1 MVKKKILFIHHS
13 PSINTRKLSKFVESK
28 IYNLNLKINLNS
40 LSPLNANINSFDSVN
55 GVIIGTT
62 ENFGYMAGLTKDFF
76 DRNYDLLRQ
85 TKQGLPIFYYVRA
98 GQDGEGSR
106 LAINKILKGM
116 GWRQVLPPII
126 LKGTWKNTFF
136 SNLEDKVSNFAHGIE
151 LGIY

>member
-13 PSINTRKLSKFVESK
+13 PSINTRKLSKCVESK
-28 IYNLNLKINLNS
+28 IYNLNLKINLKS

-126 LKGTWKNTFF
+126 LKGTWKNSFYG
-136 SNLEDKVSNFAHGIE
+136 NLEDKVSNFAHGIE

>member
-28 IYNLNLKINLNS
+28 IYNLNLKIS
-40 LSPLNANINSFDSVN
+40 LKSLAPLNANTNSFDSVN
-55 GVIIGTT
+55 GVMIGTT
-62 ENFGYMAGLTKDFF
+62 ENFGYMAGLTKNFF
-76 DRNYDLLRQ
+76 DRNYDSLRQ
-85 TKQGLPIFYYVRA
+85 TKQGLPVFYYVRA

-126 LKGTWKNTFF
+126 LKGPWKNTFF
-136 SNLEDKVSNFAHGIE
+136 KLLNKAFWKLIISSLI
-151 LGIY
+151 LL

>member
-13 PSINTRKLSKFVESK
+13 PSINTRKLSKCVESK

-136 SNLEDKVSNFAHGIE
+136 VNLEDKVSNFAHGIE

>member
-28 IYNLNLKINLNS
+28 IYNLNLKIS
-40 LSPLNANINSFDSVN
+40 LKSLAPLNANTNSFDSVN

-76 DRNYDLLRQ
+76 DRNYDSLRQ
-85 TKQGLPIFYYVRA
+85 TTQGLPIFYYVRA

-136 SNLEDKVSNFAHGIE
+136 GNLEDKVSNFAHGIE

>member
-28 IYNLNLKINLNS
+28 IYNLNLKIS
-40 LSPLNANINSFDSVN
+40 LKSLAPLNANTNSFDSVN

-76 DRNYDLLRQ
+76 DRNYDSLRQ
-85 TKQGLPIFYYVRA
+85 TTQGLPIFYYVRA

-126 LKGTWKNTFF
+126 LKGPWKNTFF
-136 SNLEDKVSNFAHGIE
+136 GNLEDKVSNFAHGIE

>member
-1 MVKKKILFIHHS
+1 
-13 PSINTRKLSKFVESK
+13 
-28 IYNLNLKINLNS
+28 
-40 LSPLNANINSFDSVN
+40 
-55 GVIIGTT
+55 VIIGTT

-76 DRNYDLLRQ
+76 DRNYDALRQ
-85 TKQGLPIFYYVRA
+85 TKQGLPVFYYVRA

-126 LKGTWKNTFF
+126 LKGPWKNTFF
-136 SNLEDKVSNFAHGIE
+136 GNLEDKVSNFAHGIE

>member
-28 IYNLNLKINLNS
+28 IYNLNLKIS
-40 LSPLNANINSFDSVN
+40 LKSLAPLNANTNSFDSVN

-76 DRNYDLLRQ
+76 DRNYDSLRQ
-85 TKQGLPIFYYVRA
+85 TTQGLPIFYYVRA

-106 LAINKILKGM
+106 LAINKILMGM

-126 LKGTWKNTFF
+126 LKGPWKNSFF
-136 SNLEDKVSNFAHGIE
+136 DNLEDKVSNFANGIE

>member
-13 PSINTRKLSKFVESK
+13 PSINTRKLSKCVESK
-28 IYNLNLKINLNS
+28 IYNLNIKISLKS
-40 LSPLNANINSFDSVN
+40 LSPLNANTKSFDSVN

-76 DRNYDLLRQ
+76 DRNYDSLRH
-85 TKQGLPIFYYVRA
+85 TTQGLPIFYYVRA

-116 GWRQVLPPII
+116 
-126 LKGTWKNTFF
+126 
-136 SNLEDKVSNFAHGIE
+136 
-151 LGIY
+151 

>member
-1 MVKKKILFIHHS
+1 MLKKKILFIHHS
-13 PSINTRKLSKFVESK
+13 PSINTRQLSDCVVKK
-28 IYNLNLKINLNS
+28 INKLNLKIS
-40 LSPLNANINSFDSVN
+40 LKSLAPLDVNFHTFNSVN

-76 DRNYDLLRQ
+76 DRNYDLLRE
-85 TKQGLPIFYYVRA
+85 TTQGLPIFYYVRA

-126 LKGTWKNTFF
+126 LKGPWKNSFF
-136 SNLEDKVSNFAHGIE
+136 DNLEDKISNFANGIE